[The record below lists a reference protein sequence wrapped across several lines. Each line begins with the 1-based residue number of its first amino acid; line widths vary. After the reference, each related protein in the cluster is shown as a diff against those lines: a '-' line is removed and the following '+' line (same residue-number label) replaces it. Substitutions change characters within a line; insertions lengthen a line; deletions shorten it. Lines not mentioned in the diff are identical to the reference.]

1 MEADLDSNYSIHH
14 AIKGAQFVIHTASP
28 YPIKRPD
35 SEMDLINPAVNGTR
49 AVMEACH
56 LYKVKK
62 VVITSSIA
70 AMMYAKT
77 EEKPKDH
84 IYTEKNWSD
93 PSAGDHIEA
102 YSKSKTMAEKLAWE
116 FRDKLPEEE
125 KFDVI
130 TINPGFIL
138 GPAFVGAGFSSGE
151 VIDKILNGKYPFLP
165 KVRFG
170 CVDVRDV
177 AQAHLLAIQRPEAAN
192 KRFILV
198 ERSFWMTELGEIL
211 AKDFKQHSYSV
222 VTKECPKWMA
232 SIASVFLSELAQTM
246 KVWGVKTEFDNTQSR
261 EVLGVTYPIPME

>member
-1 MEADLDSNYSIHH
+1 MSVL
-14 AIKGAQFVIHTASP
+14 VSP
-28 YPIKRPD
+28 
-35 SEMDLINPAVNGTR
+35 
-49 AVMEACH
+49 
-56 LYKVKK
+56 
-62 VVITSSIA
+62 
-70 AMMYAKT
+70 
-77 EEKPKDH
+77 
-84 IYTEKNWSD
+84 
-93 PSAGDHIEA
+93 
-102 YSKSKTMAEKLAWE
+102 
-116 FRDKLPEEE
+116 
-125 KFDVI
+125 
-130 TINPGFIL
+130 
-138 GPAFVGAGFSSGE
+138 FSSGE